1 MNRNRLLVLLEI
13 AIMSALAFVLGELKL
28 YEMPQ
33 GGSISLVM
41 LPIVLIAL
49 RRGLVAG
56 LAAGFLVGELNHLI
70 GGYVVHPIQ
79 LILDYPLAYT
89 VVGLVGLVR
98 HIGWETKR
106 IVMTWTF
113 LLFAI
118 SCRFLLH
125 FTSGIIWFGEYAP
138 EGVAVTTYSFL
149 YNISYLLPE
158 LIITGTVLSI
168 LLKKAPH
175 LFISP
180 VQTGRVFTQEKF
192 N

>member
-1 MNRNRLLVLLEI
+1 MNRNRLLILLEI
-13 AIMSALAFVLGELKL
+13 AIMSALGFVLGELKL
-28 YEMPQ
+28 YSMPQ

-49 RRGLVAG
+49 RRGLIAG
-56 LAAGFLVGELNHLI
+56 LTAGFLVGELNHLI
-70 GGYVVHPIQ
+70 GGTVVHPIQ
-79 LILDYPLAYT
+79 LLLDYPLAFT

-98 HIGWETKR
+98 HFGWETNR

-118 SCRFLLH
+118 TCRFLLH
-125 FTSGIIWFGEYAP
+125 FTSGVVWFGEYAP

-158 LIITGTVLSI
+158 WIITGVVLTI
-168 LLKKAPH
+168 LMKKAPQ
-175 LFISP
+175 LFIGTVRAGGTYQQQKVS
-180 VQTGRVFTQEKF
+180 
-192 N
+192 